1 MVSKELRADLQLKW
15 QRIQQAMQM
24 VNADGCLLS
33 VDVNLFYTTGQ
44 IFSGYFYL
52 PSQGEPCFFVKR
64 PNGITGSN
72 VEYIRKPEQIPSL
85 LAEKGINQ
93 PNKLLLVFRCSNNQY
108 FPDSCKHQCAQRV
121 IDHWFIL
128 YRHQL
133 FAYSHG
139 NWI

>member
-93 PNKLLLVFRCSNNQY
+93 PNKLLLEADELETKV
-108 FPDSCKHQCAQRV
+108 
-121 IDHWFIL
+121 
-128 YRHQL
+128 
-133 FAYSHG
+133 
-139 NWI
+139 